1 MTQLLALVMLFIAAS
16 AFDINDGVAL
26 TPLMVLYLLLFATAA
41 GVVVIAVD
49 PGAPDVMNRPPRDPK
64 LPIANRAAIVSW
76 VLYAAALFVAA
87 LLPLVIGPDDPQ
99 VDGPSVSM
107 TMTFA
112 VMGLGTVFNALTNR
126 REPASGLA
134 PPILRAL
141 AISFVPALMIVL
153 ATELRGLQLGLDT
166 EPLTGRQ
173 WFACLG
179 LAAVLPIV
187 IEGRKW
193 LLRRRA
199 SQAEA
204 R

>member
-1 MTQLLALVMLFIAAS
+1 
-16 AFDINDGVAL
+16 
-26 TPLMVLYLLLFATAA
+26 
-41 GVVVIAVD
+41 
-49 PGAPDVMNRPPRDPK
+49 
-64 LPIANRAAIVSW
+64 
-76 VLYAAALFVAA
+76 
-87 LLPLVIGPDDPQ
+87 
-99 VDGPSVSM
+99 M

-141 AISFVPALMIVL
+141 AISLVPVLMIVL
-153 ATELRGLQLGLDT
+153 ATELPGLQQGLLT

-179 LAAVLPIV
+179 LAALLPLV

-199 SQAEA
+199 PQAEVLDVERAVAPGRAEPDERPRATA
-204 R
+204 RAVPRRTR